1 LEAIKTDQVKVCIKL
16 FGVFRINRFKEEVRS
31 YPSGVSA
38 RVVVE
43 DLQLPWHLL
52 GIVVIND
59 LHAGIDDLLQDGDT
73 LSLFPLLCG
82 G

>member
-1 LEAIKTDQVKVCIKL
+1 LQAIKTDEVRVCIKL

-31 YPSGVSA
+31 YPPGVSA
-38 RVVVE
+38 REVIK
-43 DLQLPWHLL
+43 DLQLPGHLL

-59 LHAGIDDLLQDGDT
+59 VHAGTDDLLRDGDT